1 MRSLLETISK
11 ERKVA
16 PPIST
21 RTGESKE
28 KKRESKTVAVQTDF
42 PAQLLE
48 SYVVKHKAR
57 WVFAQVLGNLQEL
70 TGCCP
75 LVQLQKTKKLTMQM
89 QNVML
94 PVFTAQIQ
102 KKI

>member
-11 ERKVA
+11 ERKGA

-21 RTGESKE
+21 RTGESKGGE

-57 WVFAQVLGNLQEL
+57 WGFAQIMGNLQEL

-75 LVQLQKTKKLTMQM
+75 LVQLQKTK
-89 QNVML
+89 
-94 PVFTAQIQ
+94 
-102 KKI
+102 